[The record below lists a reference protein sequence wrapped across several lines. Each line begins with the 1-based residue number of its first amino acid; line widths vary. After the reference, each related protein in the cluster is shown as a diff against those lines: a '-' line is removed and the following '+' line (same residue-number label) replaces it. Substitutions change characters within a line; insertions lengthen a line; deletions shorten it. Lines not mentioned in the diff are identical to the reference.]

1 MPISEKKRFLN
12 RNSSGSTYTQK
23 EMKMSFKKIILCV
36 MVLVA
41 GYSLASASELV
52 MREAIN
58 YYNEGVAAQMIRHFP
73 EAYTAYEKALLI
85 GPYGGFLKKYLHN
98 NLGGIFY
105 EIGDMEKAEYNY
117 VEALKVDPQY
127 EHARLNLGL
136 VFDKTKDRVSSLEFW
151 TDVFSL
157 ESLKPKDFV
166 VKNVPGLLPDK
177 VMALSKVS
185 EFDTIGFSDPR
196 DPNYQKF
203 ILNNMGVIYATRGKL
218 DLAYVQFLDAL
229 KVDIGYRPAEL
240 NIGLI
245 YDKTESRLYALKFW
259 ALKFKFEDLKPKAF
273 ITKEEGLVSETLF
286 DNPQEPAYQK
296 FIINNMGVIYALRSD
311 WKQAEQFFVA
321 ALKIDPEYR
330 PAQLNLG
337 LVYDKTKDQL
347 TQLEYWAKMFDLE
360 AMKPKTY
367 LMVEPLTDAD
377 ATSSASD
384 LYGNLPLQDPTDP
397 RYQRFIINGT
407 GVVCTVREDWPQAE
421 QYFEEAALIDPNYLP
436 ALLNLGLMYDRGKDR
451 LLSLQYWARIFHLD
465 ELKPQTVFVEG
476 KQKEEPKQ

>member
-1 MPISEKKRFLN
+1 M
-12 RNSSGSTYTQK
+12 
-23 EMKMSFKKIILCV
+23 ILV
-36 MVLVA
+36 T

-52 MREAIN
+52 MREAVN

-105 EIGDMEKAEYNY
+105 EIGDMEKAEYNF
-117 VEALKVDPQY
+117 VEALKVDPKY

-157 ESLKPKDFV
+157 ETLKPKDFV

-177 VMALSKVS
+177 IMALSKVS
-185 EFDTIGFSDPR
+185 EFDTVGFTDPR

-203 ILNNMGVIYATRGKL
+203 ILNNMGVIYAARD
-218 DLAYVQFLDAL
+218 DLKRAEELFIDAL
-229 KVDIGYRPAEL
+229 SVDNSYRPAQFNL
-240 NIGLI
+240 GLV
-245 YDKTESRLYALKFW
+245 YDKTKDKLFALEYW
-259 ALKFKFEDLKPKAF
+259 AKVFDFDGLKPKAF
-273 ITKEEGLVSETLF
+273 VTKEEGIVPETLF

-311 WKQAEQFFVA
+311 WPMAESFFLS
-321 ALKIDPEYR
+321 ALKLDPEYR
-330 PAQLNLG
+330 PALLNLG
-337 LVYDKTKDQL
+337 LVYDKTKDKL
-347 TQLEYWAKMFDLE
+347 TRLIHWAKVFDLE
-360 AMKPKTY
+360 ALKPKAFCMRDIAKEMEGVSTP
-367 LMVEPLTDAD
+367 E
-377 ATSSASD
+377 D
-384 LYGNLPLQDPTDP
+384 LYGNLPLQDPKDP
-397 RYQRFIINGT
+397 RYQRFIVNGM

-421 QYFEEAALIDPNYLP
+421 PYFEEAALIDPNYLP